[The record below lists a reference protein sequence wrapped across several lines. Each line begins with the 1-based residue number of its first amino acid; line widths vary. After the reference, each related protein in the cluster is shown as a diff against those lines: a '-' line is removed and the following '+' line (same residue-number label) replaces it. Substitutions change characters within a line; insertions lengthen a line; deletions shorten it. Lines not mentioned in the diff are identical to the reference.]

1 VRLVGSS
8 EQRTLCIRAESRSA
22 RKLRRVGVCTV
33 PPGVGET
40 TPDNTPRAAPGATPV
55 HEYPDPP
62 RIARSDDGRCRDAV
76 ESRIVAVEH
85 ASTRYRRLIVA
96 TSRASDLITHGHR
109 MATGTAWGTE
119 TRRASPRAAPNN
131 KHRIGAARQQ

>member
-55 HEYPDPP
+55 HEYPDTHRGLHDPTMV
-62 RIARSDDGRCRDAV
+62 DAAMQS
-76 ESRIVAVEH
+76 SRE
-85 ASTRYRRLIVA
+85 
-96 TSRASDLITHGHR
+96 
-109 MATGTAWGTE
+109 
-119 TRRASPRAAPNN
+119 
-131 KHRIGAARQQ
+131 